1 MCFGMHCEHEAKS
14 GPDAGECTL
23 PPGQYKCPELQ
34 PGFEEA
40 MEAYYPTDP
49 NPTPPQVDDDLDDI
63 PF

>member
-1 MCFGMHCEHEAKS
+1 MHCEHEAKS

-40 MEAYYPTDP
+40 MEAYYPTETLP
-49 NPTPPQVDDDLDDI
+49 HGKKVDDDLDDI

>member
-49 NPTPPQVDDDLDDI
+49 NPTSG
-63 PF
+63 